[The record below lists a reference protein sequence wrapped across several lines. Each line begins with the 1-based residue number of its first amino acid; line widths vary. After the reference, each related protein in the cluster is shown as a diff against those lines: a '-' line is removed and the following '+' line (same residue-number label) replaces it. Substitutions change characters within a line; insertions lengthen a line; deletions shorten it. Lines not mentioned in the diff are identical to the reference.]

1 MDGRFFDG
9 TINGTLPQFGRLF
22 TFACTENMQIG
33 NAWAFSGDHDRKN
46 SRCKHFAAAFASL
59 LCCARRDAALAR
71 LTRPTMYS
79 FPTGQYP
86 YPMLSPEMSAQVA
99 TWTLRRDIGSIFKAY
114 AEHVPDTGSGEFS
127 KSLSERFAR
136 PSGLLSPFLTIQPN
150 PVTSRTRSSSHTP
163 RIPPCHSNTWAQT
176 GIT

>member
-1 MDGRFFDG
+1 MSR
-9 TINGTLPQFGRLF
+9 THQSLVEPWKSRARRLWRLF
-22 TFACTENMQIG
+22 RPLHFM
-33 NAWAFSGDHDRKN
+33 FSG
-46 SRCKHFAAAFASL
+46 
-59 LCCARRDAALAR
+59 

-99 TWTLRRDIGSIFKAY
+99 TWTLRRDIVSIFKAY